1 MISFNKEEIDSML
14 LIQQNFAKI
23 LLAYIEKLVSSSNN
37 VDVKYSDDMIKIL
50 ENLKKSL
57 EHCNEN
63 IASLQSINE
72 DSDMEIT
79 NKIIVDVNKKTI
91 HIEDFLYDIL
101 PFSELKFSKDE
112 PTEEKTEVISEP
124 DTNNLTENT
133 LIISETKGKVILPYL
148 LTDLEAIKEKN
159 PSKTFEEIVRENY
172 TLPIEN
178 FKTPFVA
185 RFREAFKLAYTK
197 EKKSI
202 KYAFDL
208 GTELLFNYNLHPAI
222 IAGCRNLDE
231 LDIYLDY
238 LENSETE
245 KFDCFKIV
253 FEIPPVLKKS

>member
-57 EHCNEN
+57 EYCNEN

-72 DSDMEIT
+72 DSDMESA

-91 HIEDFLYDIL
+91 HIEDFLYDVL

-112 PTEEKTEVISEP
+112 PREEKTEVISES

-159 PSKTFEEIVRENY
+159 PSKTFEEIVQENY
-172 TLPIEN
+172 TLPIET

-185 RFREAFKLAYTK
+185 RFREAFKLAHTK

-245 KFDCFKIV
+245 KFNCFKIV

>member
-1 MISFNKEEIDSML
+1 MLGFFSF
-14 LIQQNFAKI
+14 
-23 LLAYIEKLVSSSNN
+23 
-37 VDVKYSDDMIKIL
+37 
-50 ENLKKSL
+50 
-57 EHCNEN
+57 
-63 IASLQSINE
+63 IASKSVKRYGKITFPFASEIIKVFSVRLFVSG
-72 DSDMEIT
+72 SEIT
-79 NKIIVDVNKKTI
+79 S
-91 HIEDFLYDIL
+91 F
-101 PFSELKFSKDE
+101 FSSVGSSL
-112 PTEEKTEVISEP
+112 
-124 DTNNLTENT
+124 
-133 LIISETKGKVILPYL
+133 
-148 LTDLEAIKEKN
+148 
-159 PSKTFEEIVRENY
+159 
-172 TLPIEN
+172 EN

>member
-23 LLAYIEKLVSSSNN
+23 LLAYIEKIVSSSNN

-57 EHCNEN
+57 EYCNEN

-72 DSDMEIT
+72 EYDMEIA

-91 HIEDFLYDIL
+91 HIEDFLYDVL

-124 DTNNLTENT
+124 DTNDLTENT

-159 PSKTFEEIVRENY
+159 PSKTFEEIVQENY

-178 FKTPFVA
+178 FKTTFVA
-185 RFREAFKLAYTK
+185 RFREAFKLSYTK

-245 KFDCFKIV
+245 KFDCFKII

>member
-91 HIEDFLYDIL
+91 HIEDFLYDVL

-124 DTNNLTENT
+124 NTNNLT
-133 LIISETKGKVILPYL
+133 
-148 LTDLEAIKEKN
+148 
-159 PSKTFEEIVRENY
+159 
-172 TLPIEN
+172 
-178 FKTPFVA
+178 
-185 RFREAFKLAYTK
+185 
-197 EKKSI
+197 
-202 KYAFDL
+202 
-208 GTELLFNYNLHPAI
+208 
-222 IAGCRNLDE
+222 
-231 LDIYLDY
+231 
-238 LENSETE
+238 
-245 KFDCFKIV
+245 
-253 FEIPPVLKKS
+253 